1 MSLIKDLVS
10 FIYDRIFVQ
19 AFEWVISHSI
29 VTMIILALLILWAGM
44 PTRVE
49 K

>member
-10 FIYDRIFVQ
+10 FIYDRILVQ
-19 AFEWVISHSI
+19 AFEWVISHPI
-29 VTMIILALLILWAGM
+29 ATMIILALLILWAGM